1 MATLRL
7 VVLSTLA
14 LLWFGT
20 SAACGGSSS
29 ETPPPLQPVPA
40 NVTYDR
46 ASTTLPGELGGAP
59 APEASAA
66 PAGSMDPPSAKR
78 AQPAPVE

>member
-7 VVLSTLA
+7 VALSTLA
-14 LLWFGT
+14 LLSFGA

-29 ETPPPLQPVPA
+29 ETPPPLPPVPA
-40 NVTYDR
+40 NVTYSR
-46 ASTTLPGELGGAP
+46 ASTTLPGELGGAE
-59 APEASAA
+59 APEKTEAA

-78 AQPAPVE
+78 AAPPAE